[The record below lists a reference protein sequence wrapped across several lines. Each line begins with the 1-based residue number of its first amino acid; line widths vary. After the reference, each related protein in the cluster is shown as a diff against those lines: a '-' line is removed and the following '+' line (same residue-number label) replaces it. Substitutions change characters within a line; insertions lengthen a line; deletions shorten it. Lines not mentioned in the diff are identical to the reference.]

1 MKMKGQTQYPE
12 SVAELASIIKQAAP
26 VCVAVGLAAA
36 IGLVDVHLAGN
47 LGPEVQAGVGIGDQ
61 FLFFAALMGTGIA
74 QAAGSL
80 IARANGAG
88 RLSEAKSLARTGL
101 LLALAIGAIASI
113 ATYQGADCLISW
125 FSHDRSA
132 QSAGTTYLRLCA
144 FANTAY
150 CLMLTQS
157 AILRAAGKSFSTV
170 LPWLL
175 AATISIV
182 LSISLPQI
190 MPAGRAHTLE
200 YIALAWNLGAIAAVI
215 VGHQQLK
222 KTGFSLFS
230 KDSKLGQNFDPDLA
244 RKAKD
249 ILVLGLPIA
258 ATEAAWLSSN
268 FFMYIILSHMP
279 GANDAQAAWTIR
291 LKIEEIAATPV
302 ILAFNMTA
310 ASLVGQRIGAGDL
323 PGAQTLARRTAL
335 TAATVMLVIGSI
347 VLANSKYLAADCA
360 STELCARY
368 AQDLLVASI
377 IVYPLTAYYITI
389 FGALEGAGCTLK
401 PMLSVISGL
410 FLLRTPLAAWLGLHL
425 NMGMNGIVVSIVVS
439 HIAVALSAVSFV
451 KSFFEMRDRDEPGD
465 EISEQHDVREF
476 ERTVKLFEAASHW
489 KQPATAPKF
498 GRLAGEEGLASSR
511 PAPQTSLEWRAISQ
525 ASSGQGLAP
534 ANMAHRE

>member
-1 MKMKGQTQYPE
+1 MKMKRQTQYLE
-12 SVAELASIIKQAAP
+12 TFEELASITKQAAP
-26 VCVAVGLAAA
+26 VCVAVGLAAT

-47 LGPEVQAGVGIGDQ
+47 LGPQAQAGVGIGDQ

-80 IARANGAG
+80 IARATGAG
-88 RLSEAKSLARTGL
+88 RFSEARSLARTGL

-113 ATYQGADCLISW
+113 ATYQGADFLLSW
-125 FSHDRSA
+125 FSHDRAA

-157 AILRAAGKSFSTV
+157 AILRAAGKSFSTI

-175 AATISIV
+175 AATISIA

-215 VGHQQLK
+215 VGHQQLRK
-222 KTGFSLFS
+222 SGFSLIS
-230 KDSKLGQNFDPDLA
+230 KDSKLGQHFSPDLA
-244 RKAKD
+244 RKAKN

-268 FFMYIILSHMP
+268 FFMYMILSHMP
-279 GANDAQAAWTIR
+279 CANDAQAAWTIR
-291 LKIEEIAATPV
+291 LKIEEIAATPA

-310 ASLVGQRIGAGDL
+310 ASLVGQRIGAGDFL
-323 PGAQTLARRTAL
+323 GAQTLARRAAL
-335 TAATVMLVIGSI
+335 AAAAVMLVIGSI
-347 VLANSKYLAADCA
+347 VLANSKYLSADCA
-360 STELCARY
+360 STALCARY
-368 AQDLLVASI
+368 AQDLLLASI

-401 PMLSVISGL
+401 PMLAVISGL

-425 NMGMNGIVVSIVVS
+425 NAGMNGIVVSIVVS
-439 HIAVALSAVSFV
+439 HIAVALPAVSLV
-451 KSFFEMRDRDEPGD
+451 KSSFKMRNSGGPDAET
-465 EISEQHDVREF
+465 SEQHDVKKL
-476 ERTVKLFEAASHW
+476 ERTTKLFGAASHW
-489 KQPATAPKF
+489 KQPATTP
-498 GRLAGEEGLASSR
+498 E
-511 PAPQTSLEWRAISQ
+511 
-525 ASSGQGLAP
+525 
-534 ANMAHRE
+534 RELSKQ